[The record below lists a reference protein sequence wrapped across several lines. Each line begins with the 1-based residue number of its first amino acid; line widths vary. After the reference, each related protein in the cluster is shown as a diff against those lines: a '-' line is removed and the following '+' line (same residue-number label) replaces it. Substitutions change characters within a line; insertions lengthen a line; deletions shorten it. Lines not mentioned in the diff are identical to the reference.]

1 MVCMGLEPAATG
13 CQVQTIPPN
22 YCVCHTFSLFL
33 CQKYF
38 LSHTGGILLFTIQH
52 SPDSKEIPRKT
63 LLTLVEVPRVN
74 LCKELNASYQR
85 RVTLVKRCQIV
96 EQKEC
101 NTCNEMSI
109 RTKEAIHLHRQFV
122 IAYLDTETGTAIY
135 RVKLCCGNF
144 LVTHGQWWWS
154 SGQHSRLLL

>member
-1 MVCMGLEPAATG
+1 M
-13 CQVQTIPPN
+13 
-22 YCVCHTFSLFL
+22 
-33 CQKYF
+33 
-38 LSHTGGILLFTIQH
+38 
-52 SPDSKEIPRKT
+52 
-63 LLTLVEVPRVN
+63 PRVN

-154 SGQHSRLLL
+154 SGQHSRLLLWRSEFESRWSLQFLFCKLFEKNENKQKEAGDGPFL